1 MSNPDAKI
9 QTHQVAVIGSSGGN
23 LYSQGGDDP
32 QALLAEVI
40 RQLRAAGIGVGAVQF
55 VAAANSMDGIKPD
68 APAALWT
75 INPEGAPAVEVTGTL
90 AQVNEAARLADEQ
103 LARRISD
110 GEVGG
115 VVLISADPADTN
127 QAAIAAA
134 ATAGLPA
141 VGTGGSSVASAQSAG
156 LNVVA
161 ASGTTGSTNR
171 TRAVSY
177 ASGLAKHW
185 KLSYLPSLG
194 TTESGGEQQGSP
206 WRRISIRGIMVPS
219 IPAFIAMAL
228 ILAISKIPGLGE
240 ALGPVF
246 DALVGGIP
254 VVVAMMAARKV
265 SGFAEVGVV
274 AGAIAGLLSVNGGI
288 IGGLVGGVLAGIG
301 VYYLMSRTL
310 RWGWPVTTANIVA
323 GGLSGLLSGLLIF
336 FLLAPVTAWLGVFVK
351 DGIEFL
357 VAFNPLL
364 AGAIAG
370 LVIWPA
376 IMFGIYHSVILP
388 LVLVE
393 MSQKGHSFFGAVDM
407 ASLVMVSL
415 GITLANV
422 VRPRTTGERALAVSG
437 GSINFFFGTFVEA
450 AYPFM
455 FADRKVLASALI
467 AATIGGAVVG
477 ITGSEATAYLPAIT
491 APFVSTNALGFT
503 LAMVAA
509 AASAFFL
516 TLLANTA
523 ATRKRAAA

>member
-1 MSNPDAKI
+1 MTNQDATTGARRI
-9 QTHQVAVIGSSGGN
+9 AIVGSSGGN

-32 QALLAEVI
+32 QALLTEVA
-40 RQLRAAGIGVGAVQF
+40 RQLRAAGLSVGSIAF
-55 VAAANSMDGIKPD
+55 VAAGGSMDGIKQD
-68 APAALWT
+68 ASAALWELGPDGDPQVAT
-75 INPEGAPAVEVTGTL
+75 AGTL
-90 AQVNEAARLADEQ
+90 TEANEAARLANDA
-103 LARRISD
+103 LAGQITAGEID
-110 GEVGG
+110 GL
-115 VVLISADPADTN
+115 VLISADPTDIN
-127 QAAIAAA
+127 RQVIEAAA
-134 ATAGLPA
+134 AADLPA
-141 VGTGGSSVASAQSAG
+141 VGTGGSSVAAAQSAG
-156 LNVVA
+156 VNMVA

-177 ASGLAKHW
+177 ASGLARHW

-194 TTESGGEQQGSP
+194 TTESGAEQQESP

-228 ILAISKIPGLGE
+228 ILAMSKIPGLGDT
-240 ALGPVF
+240 LGPVF

-254 VVVAMMAARKV
+254 VVVAVMAARKV

-323 GGLSGLLSGLLIF
+323 GGLSGLASGLLVF
-336 FLLAPVTAWLGVFVK
+336 FLLAPLTAWLGVFVK

-364 AGAIAG
+364 AGALAG

-393 MSQKGHSFFGAVDM
+393 MSTKGHSFFGAVDM

-415 GITLANV
+415 GITLANI

-437 GSINFFFGTFVEA
+437 ASINFFFGTFVEA

-455 FADRKVLASALI
+455 FADRKVFAAALG

-491 APFVSTNALGFT
+491 APFVSTNVLGFT
-503 LAMVAA
+503 LAMLAA
-509 AASAFFL
+509 AGSAFVF
-516 TLLANTA
+516 TLLANLA
-523 ATRKRAAA
+523 ANRKKANA

>member
-1 MSNPDAKI
+1 MTSQNQATTARK
-9 QTHQVAVIGSSGGN
+9 VAVIGSSGGN

-32 QALLAEVI
+32 QALLAEVT
-40 RQLRAAGIGVGAVQF
+40 RQLRAAGIEVDAVQF
-55 VAAANSMDGIKPD
+55 VAAGAPMDGIRQD
-68 APAALWT
+68 APAALWALDT
-75 INPEGAPAVEVTGTL
+75 DGRASVVTAGTL
-90 AQVNEAARLADEQ
+90 AEVNQAAQSADEQ
-103 LARRISD
+103 LAARIAAGD
-110 GEVGG
+110 LDG
-115 VVLISADPADTN
+115 VVLVSADPSGTN
-127 QAAIAAA
+127 RLAVEAAVA
-134 ATAGLPA
+134 AGLPA
-141 VGTGGSSVASAQSAG
+141 VGTGGTSVAAAQSTG

-177 ASGLAKHW
+177 ASGLARHW

-194 TTESGGEQQGSP
+194 STESGEEQQGSP

-228 ILAISKIPGLGE
+228 ILAISKIPGLTE
-240 ALGPVF
+240 VLGPVF

-254 VVVAMMAARKV
+254 VVVAVMAARKV
-265 SGFAEVGVV
+265 SGFSEVGVV
-274 AGAIAGLLSVNGGI
+274 AGAVAGLLSVNGGI
-288 IGGLVGGVLAGIG
+288 IGGLVGGILAGIG
-301 VYYLMSRTL
+301 VYYMMSRTL

-415 GITLANV
+415 GITLANM

-455 FADRKVLASALI
+455 FADRKVFASALI

-491 APFVSTNALGFT
+491 APFVSTNPLGFT

-509 AASAFFL
+509 AGSAFAL
-516 TLLANTA
+516 TLLANLA
-523 ATRKRAAA
+523 ATRKKAVA